1 MKKLIIAGLAAAIA
15 CGAFA
20 QQNAPAF
27 DDPKA
32 SVIAVS
38 SAAVPGK
45 MKDNIKLINLSD
57 DENISFRVYIYDS
70 KKASWNLYGRALL
83 KEFYDGDT
91 IDSDFEDKIRKV
103 EYVAVVPD
111 GNGAYRYEAEK
122 KHNDLYIKV
131 YSPDGSIDESYKKDA
146 ATVDVRSVPGG
157 FKDNV
162 KFVSETSDKNIS
174 FMLYAFNDKN
184 GAWQKAGVA
193 VLKGFGD
200 TDTVDSPLEDSLPSY
215 AYFAVVSRS
224 GKTYAYDFK
233 KANKD
238 FIITVR

>member
-1 MKKLIIAGLAAAIA
+1 MKKLIIAGLAAALA

-70 KKASWNLYGRALL
+70 KKALWNLYGRALL

-111 GNGAYRYEAEK
+111 GNGAYRYEA
-122 KHNDLYIKV
+122 
-131 YSPDGSIDESYKKDA
+131 
-146 ATVDVRSVPGG
+146 
-157 FKDNV
+157 
-162 KFVSETSDKNIS
+162 
-174 FMLYAFNDKN
+174 
-184 GAWQKAGVA
+184 
-193 VLKGFGD
+193 
-200 TDTVDSPLEDSLPSY
+200 
-215 AYFAVVSRS
+215 
-224 GKTYAYDFK
+224 
-233 KANKD
+233 
-238 FIITVR
+238 

>member
-20 QQNAPAF
+20 QRNAPTF
-27 DDPKA
+27 DDSKA
-32 SVIAVS
+32 SVIDVS

-57 DENISFRVYIYDS
+57 DENISFCVYIYDS
-70 KKASWNLYGRALL
+70 KKASWNLYGKALL

-91 IDSDFEDKIRKV
+91 IDSDFEGKIRKV

-111 GNGAYRYEAEK
+111 GNGVYRYEAEK
-122 KHNDLYIKV
+122 KHNDLRIKV
-131 YSPDGSIDESYKKDA
+131 YSPDGSTDESYKKDA
-146 ATVDVRSVPGG
+146 VIADIRSVPGV

-162 KFVSETSDKNIS
+162 KFVSETRDENIS
-174 FMLYAFNDKN
+174 FTLYAFNDKN
-184 GAWQKAGVA
+184 GTWQKAGVA

>member
-1 MKKLIIAGLAAAIA
+1 MKKLIIVGLAAAIA
-15 CGAFA
+15 YGAFA
-20 QQNAPAF
+20 QQNAPSF
-27 DDPKA
+27 DDPQA

-57 DENISFRVYIYDS
+57 DENISFRVYIYNS
-70 KKASWNLYGRALL
+70 KKASWNLYGKAML
-83 KEFYDGDT
+83 KGFHDGDT
-91 IDSDFEDKIRKV
+91 IDSDFEGKIGKV
-103 EYVAVVPD
+103 QYVAVIPD
-111 GNGAYRYEAEK
+111 GNGTYKYEAEK
-122 KHNDLYIKV
+122 RHNDLRIRIYPAKE
-131 YSPDGSIDESYKKDA
+131 SADESYKKDA
-146 ATVDVRSVPGG
+146 AIVELRSIPGV
-157 FKDNV
+157 FKANV
-162 KFVSETSDKNIS
+162 KFVNETSDKNIS

-184 GAWQKAGVA
+184 GIWQKAGVA

-215 AYFAVVSRS
+215 ACLAVVSRS

>member
-1 MKKLIIAGLAAAIA
+1 MKKLIIAALAAAIA
-15 CGAFA
+15 YTAFA
-20 QQNAPAF
+20 QQNEPSF

-32 SVIAVS
+32 IVIDVS
-38 SAAVPGK
+38 SAAVSGK

-57 DENISFRVYIYDS
+57 DENISFRVYIYNS
-70 KKASWNLYGRALL
+70 KKALWNLYGNAML

-91 IDSDFEDKIRKV
+91 IDSDFEGKIGKV
-103 EYVAVVPD
+103 EYVAVVPV

-122 KHNDLYIKV
+122 KHNDLRIRV
-131 YSPDGSIDESYKKDA
+131 YPAKESDDRSYKKDA
-146 ATVDVRSVPGG
+146 AIADVRSVPGV

-162 KFVSETSDKNIS
+162 KFVNETSDTNIS
-174 FMLYAFNDKN
+174 FMLYVFNDIN
-184 GAWQKAGVA
+184 GIWQKAGVA

-215 AYFAVVSRS
+215 AYFAVVSRN

>member
-1 MKKLIIAGLAAAIA
+1 MTD
-15 CGAFA
+15 
-20 QQNAPAF
+20 AF

-131 YSPDGSIDESYKKDA
+131 YPPDGSIDESYKKDA
-146 ATVDVRSVPGG
+146 ATVDVRSVPGV

-174 FMLYAFNDKN
+174 FMLYAFKGLEAPYMNNSVSLHINERRILIMDVLLN
-184 GAWQKAGVA
+184 G
-193 VLKGFGD
+193 LM
-200 TDTVDSPLEDSLPSY
+200 
-215 AYFAVVSRS
+215 
-224 GKTYAYDFK
+224 
-233 KANKD
+233 KD
-238 FIITVR
+238 VENT